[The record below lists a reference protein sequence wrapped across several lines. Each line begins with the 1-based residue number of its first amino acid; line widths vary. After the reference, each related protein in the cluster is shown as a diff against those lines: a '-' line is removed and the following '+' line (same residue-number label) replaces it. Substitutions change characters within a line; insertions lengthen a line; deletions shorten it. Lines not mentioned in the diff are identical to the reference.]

1 MNADRRL
8 ELRVVTGFLG
18 SGKTTLLQR
27 MLGERSDDTAVVV
40 NEFAMSGVDHELL
53 APHCARAV
61 AVTGGCACCER
72 LDETLDALRSIL
84 DQHERGPLSRLRA
97 VVIET
102 SGLADPLPI
111 VAAVTK
117 DPMLRHHFKPGPVIA
132 VVDGLKG
139 AEQLDRHPEARRQV
153 LAADDVVISKT
164 DIADAT
170 AIESLRSKLA
180 QLGAEPESHA
190 HTEVTTTSFEF
201 HQPLDWVAFGV
212 WLSLFVHAHGR
223 KVLRIKGLV
232 PADGRGAVTV
242 NAVNDVLY
250 APEHVRASHAPARLV
265 VIAED
270 LDGSAIK
277 RSLLAFQRLA

>member
-18 SGKTTLLQR
+18 SGKTTLLRR
-27 MLGERSDDTAVVV
+27 MLGERRVDVAVVV
-40 NEFAMSGVDHELL
+40 NESASAAVDSDLL
-53 APHCARAV
+53 APHCARVV

-72 LDETLDALRSIL
+72 LGETLDALRAIL
-84 DQHERGPLSRLRA
+84 DEHERGPLAAVRE

-117 DPMLRHHFKPGPVIA
+117 DPMLRHHFRLGAVIA
-132 VVDGLKG
+132 VVDGREG
-139 AEQLDRHPEARRQV
+139 GEQLTRHPEVRRQV
-153 LAADDVVISKT
+153 LAADEVVISKT
-164 DIADAT
+164 DIVDAT
-170 AIESLRSKLA
+170 AVASLRSRLA
-180 QLGAEPESHA
+180 RLGALPASHA

-201 HQPLDWVAFGV
+201 QKPLDWVAFGV

-232 PADGRGAVTV
+232 PAGGRGAVMV
-242 NAVNDVLY
+242 NAVHDVLF
-250 APEHVRASHAPARLV
+250 APEHLPAAAVRARLV

-270 LDGSAIK
+270 LDSGAIR
-277 RSLLAFQRLA
+277 RSLFAFQGAA